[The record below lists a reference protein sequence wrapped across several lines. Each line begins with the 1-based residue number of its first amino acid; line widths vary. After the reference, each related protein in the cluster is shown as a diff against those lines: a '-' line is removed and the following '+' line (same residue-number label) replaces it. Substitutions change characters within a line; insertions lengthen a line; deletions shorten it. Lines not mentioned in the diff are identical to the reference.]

1 MPIYELICTKC
12 DHEQEV
18 ICSYS
23 ERKNQKCEKC
33 GKKKMIS
40 KISLHN
46 FLGTTEGKG
55 RYYG

>member
-1 MPIYELICTKC
+1 MPLYELICTKC

-55 RYYG
+55 R